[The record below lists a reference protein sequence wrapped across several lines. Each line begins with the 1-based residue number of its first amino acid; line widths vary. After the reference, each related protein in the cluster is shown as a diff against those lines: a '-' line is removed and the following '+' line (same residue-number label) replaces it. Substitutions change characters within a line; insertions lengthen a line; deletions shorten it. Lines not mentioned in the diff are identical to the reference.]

1 MERTKYYDKDIY
13 KKDKLIKTIF
23 VILITFL
30 VGMYVGVAINYLEL
44 QEKDAKIRS
53 LYVEI
58 DSLKETIYQY
68 QLEEK
73 NNEFN
78 RTK

>member
-44 QEKDAKIRS
+44 QEKDSKIREQ
-53 LYVEI
+53 YVEI
-58 DSLKETIYQY
+58 DSLKETIHQY
-68 QLEEK
+68 ELEELQDG
-73 NNEFN
+73 
-78 RTK
+78 R

>member
-1 MERTKYYDKDIY
+1 MKRTKYYDKDIY
-13 KKDKLIKTIF
+13 KKDKLIKTLF

-30 VGMYVGVAINYLEL
+30 IGMYTGLAINYLEL

-68 QLEEK
+68 QLKRKE
-73 NNEFN
+73 
-78 RTK
+78 

>member
-44 QEKDAKIRS
+44 QEKDSKIREQ
-53 LYVEI
+53 YVEI
-58 DSLKETIYQY
+58 DSLRETIHQY
-68 QLEEK
+68 ELEEMK
-73 NNEFN
+73 NE
-78 RTK
+78 R

>member
-30 VGMYVGVAINYLEL
+30 IGMYVGVAIHYLEL
-44 QEKDAKIRS
+44 QEKDSKIREQ
-53 LYVEI
+53 YVEI
-58 DSLKETIYQY
+58 DSLKETIHQY
-68 QLEEK
+68 ELEDLQDG
-73 NNEFN
+73 
-78 RTK
+78 R

>member
-1 MERTKYYDKDIY
+1 MKRTKYFDKRIY
-13 KKDKLIKTIF
+13 EKDKKIKIFF

-30 VGMYVGVAINYLEL
+30 IGMYAGLAINYLEL

-58 DSLKETIYQY
+58 DSLKETVYQY
-68 QLEEK
+68 QLERKE
-73 NNEFN
+73 
-78 RTK
+78 

>member
-30 VGMYVGVAINYLEL
+30 IGMYVGLAIHYLEL
-44 QEKDAKIRS
+44 QEKDSKIREQ
-53 LYVEI
+53 YVEI
-58 DSLKETIYQY
+58 DSLRETVYQY
-68 QLEEK
+68 QIKE
-73 NNEFN
+73 NS
-78 RTK
+78 